1 MNRDPVSIQSA
12 VFVVDSLHWKKKK
25 MPAALRTDHFFLAMF
40 IFEED
45 SLEIVI
51 KQVLL
56 KAALKEVESEWLY
69 TSLDTAF

>member
-1 MNRDPVSIQSA
+1 
-12 VFVVDSLHWKKKK
+12 